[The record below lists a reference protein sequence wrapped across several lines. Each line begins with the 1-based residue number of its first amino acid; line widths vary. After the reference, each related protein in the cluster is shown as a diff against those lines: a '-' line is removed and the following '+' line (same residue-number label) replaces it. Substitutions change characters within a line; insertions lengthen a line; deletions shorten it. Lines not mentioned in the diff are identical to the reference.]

1 MENRQLTH
9 KLNILETLL
18 FSDTKLTATDFGY
31 VSNANQ
37 YLAELENQGLI
48 TSVWGVKGKARVKL
62 RYVANKQ
69 KIRASKYLE
78 MQKSKMKKVIND
90 KENLK

>member
-48 TSVWGVKGKARVKL
+48 TSVWGLKGKARVKL
-62 RYVANKQ
+62 RFVANRQ
-69 KIRASKYLE
+69 KLRASKYLE
-78 MQKSKMKKVIND
+78 MQKTKMKKVIND

>member
-1 MENRQLTH
+1 MENRKLTH

-18 FSDTKLTATDFGY
+18 FSDTRLTATDFGY

-48 TSVWGVKGKARVKL
+48 TSVWGLKGKARVKL
-62 RYVANKQ
+62 RFVANKQ
-69 KIRASKYLE
+69 KLRASNYLE
-78 MQKSKMKKVIND
+78 MQKARIKKSAND
-90 KENLK
+90 KENSK

>member
-48 TSVWGVKGKARVKL
+48 TSIWGVKGKARVKL

>member
-1 MENRQLTH
+1 MEHRKLTH
-9 KLNILETLL
+9 KLNILEILL
-18 FSDTKLTATDFGY
+18 FSDTRLTATDFGY

-48 TSVWGVKGKARVKL
+48 TSVWGLKGKARVKL

-69 KIRASKYLE
+69 KLRASKYLE
-78 MQKSKMKKVIND
+78 MQKARMNKSANDMDDSK
-90 KENLK
+90 

>member
-1 MENRQLTH
+1 MEHRRLTH
-9 KLNILETLL
+9 KLNILEILL
-18 FSDTKLTATDFGY
+18 FSDTRLTATDFGY

-48 TSVWGVKGKARVKL
+48 TSVWSLKGTARVKL

-69 KIRASKYLE
+69 KIRASNYLE
-78 MQKSKMKKVIND
+78 MQKAKMKKSAND
-90 KENLK
+90 KENSK

>member
-1 MENRQLTH
+1 MEHRQLTH

-18 FSDTKLTATDFGY
+18 FSDTRLTATDFGY

-48 TSVWGVKGKARVKL
+48 TSIWGLKGKARVKL
-62 RYVANKQ
+62 RFVANKQ
-69 KIRASKYLE
+69 KLKASRYLE
-78 MQKSKMKKVIND
+78 MQKSKMKINAND
-90 KENLK
+90 REK

>member
-62 RYVANKQ
+62 RFVANRQ
-69 KIRASKYLE
+69 KLRASKYLE
-78 MQKSKMKKVIND
+78 MQKTKMKKVIND